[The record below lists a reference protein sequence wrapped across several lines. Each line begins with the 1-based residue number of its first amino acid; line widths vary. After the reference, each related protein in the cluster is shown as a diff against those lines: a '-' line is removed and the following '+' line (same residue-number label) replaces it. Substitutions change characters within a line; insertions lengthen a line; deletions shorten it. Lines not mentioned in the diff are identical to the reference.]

1 MKYTLSSFTVKQ
13 EYVKPAKRALAELVA
28 EVRQKEP
35 RTLYLVFREDGS
47 STFVT
52 LMAFEDE
59 AAERRHAQSRYVAHF
74 AKKLPPLCEGKP
86 YFTEL
91 NYFAGSKKQW
101 LLDRGGLP
109 TPFAAALPTQHPRRG
124 NGQAVRRAPKGR
136 IVTPVC

>member
-35 RTLYLVFREDGS
+35 RTLYLVFREDAS
-47 STFVT
+47 STFFT

-59 AAERRHAQSRYVAHF
+59 AAERRHAQSRYVSHF
-74 AKKLPPLCEGKP
+74 AKKLLPLCDGKP

-91 NYFAGSKKQW
+91 TYFAGSKKQW
-101 LLDRGGLP
+101 LLDRGDLP
-109 TPFAAALPTQHPRRG
+109 NLLTPLAVADSRRR
-124 NGQAVRRAPKGR
+124 NGSSLRRAPKGR
-136 IVTPVC
+136 MVTPVC

>member
-13 EYVKPAKRALAELVA
+13 ENVKPAKRALAELVA

-47 STFVT
+47 STFFT

-74 AKKLPPLCEGKP
+74 AKKVLPLCDGKP

-91 NYFAGSKKQW
+91 SYFAGSKKQW
-101 LLDRGGLP
+101 LLDRGDLP
-109 TPFAAALPTQHPRRG
+109 NFLTPLAVADSRPR
-124 NGQAVRRAPKGR
+124 NGSSLRRAPKGR
-136 IVTPVC
+136 MVTPVC